1 MELGGGDAEQGVPR
15 LGNWPGCLGQG
26 SSVPPTLVL
35 SKQNL
40 SGSEDTGCGLG
51 PFTASYGGGGGFGQ
65 RKQALARR
73 KRGQRFSCLLRHP
86 PPNGMDWQ
94 LPQTGTRLGSCPS
107 LGARLQPEIT
117 AGWVEVGSK
126 NKFQIGRNFV

>member
-51 PFTASYGGGGGFGQ
+51 PFTASYGGGGGLW
-65 RKQALARR
+65 AEE
-73 KRGQRFSCLLRHP
+73 
-86 PPNGMDWQ
+86 
-94 LPQTGTRLGSCPS
+94 TGTSPQEKRTTFFLP
-107 LGARLQPEIT
+107 A
-117 AGWVEVGSK
+117 
-126 NKFQIGRNFV
+126 

>member
-1 MELGGGDAEQGVPR
+1 MQSRGYPDWVIGQAVWGRGALCPPPWCCLSRTCLGVRTQGVA
-15 LGNWPGCLGQG
+15 LGHSQQ
-26 SSVPPTLVL
+26 VT
-35 SKQNL
+35 
-40 SGSEDTGCGLG
+40 
-51 PFTASYGGGGGFGQ
+51 GGGGGFGQ

-73 KRGQRFSCLLRHP
+73 KRGRFSCLLRHP